1 MDNDDEGLIL
11 GQKFK
16 ILKKIG
22 SGSFGYIYMCNFYS
36 DLGESLTKKEKY
48 AVKIVMRLIK
58 FRKKRKK
65 VMDSC
70 STRLNCTKLFRESVC
85 YFFNIAGIAKL
96 HDYGYEG

>member
-36 DLGESLTKKEKY
+36 NLGESLTKKEKF

-65 VMDSC
+65 VMDS
-70 STRLNCTKLFRESVC
+70 LQYEIKLYQTFQGIGM
-85 YFFNIAGIAKL
+85 FFSNIAGIAKL